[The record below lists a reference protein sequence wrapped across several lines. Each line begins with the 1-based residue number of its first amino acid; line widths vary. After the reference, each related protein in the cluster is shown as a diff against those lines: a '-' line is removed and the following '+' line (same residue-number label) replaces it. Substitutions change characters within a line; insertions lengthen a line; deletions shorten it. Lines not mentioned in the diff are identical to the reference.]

1 MTSAVK
7 VLHIAGSLRTG
18 STILGNILGEL
29 DGFFHAGEL
38 HNIWKNLLRKRT
50 CGCGRSLLDCP
61 LWSGM
66 CDGRFGALPSPT
78 DVVRWQDETLR
89 IRHLHRVLGDE
100 GGRVPAWKSLDAYR
114 GALAQLYRAL
124 AQAADGRVIVDS
136 SKWPPHAAAAAS
148 LPGVDSYFIHLVRDP
163 RGVAFSRQGS
173 RSMRRDSGTG
183 GAVNRIHVVRDGW
196 SWMKVNLAAETVCRK
211 AQHGRSLRLLY
222 EDFVTSPRRTIE
234 EIAALVGERHLEPTI
249 ISDRMVR
256 LSVNHT
262 VGGNSNRFRSGR
274 IEIQQD
280 TRWLQALNRG
290 DRTLTTM
297 ATLPL
302 LRHYG
307 YRIDGTKRRELARAE
322 THEDPVHDEMAEEEP

>member
-7 VLHIAGSLRTG
+7 VLHIVGSLRTG

-50 CGCGRSLLDCP
+50 CGCGRSLPDCP

-66 CDGRFGALPSPT
+66 CDGRLGALPSPT

-89 IRHLHRVLGDE
+89 IRHLHHVLGDE

-114 GALAQLYRAL
+114 GALVQLYRAL

-163 RGVAFSRQGS
+163 RGVAYSRQGS
-173 RSMRRDSGTG
+173 RASRGDSGTG
-183 GAVNRIHVVRDGW
+183 RAVKRVHVARDGW
-196 SWMKVNLAAETVCRK
+196 SWMKVNLAAEAVCRK
-211 AQHGRSLRLLY
+211 SQPGRSLSLRY
-222 EDFVTSPRRTIE
+222 EDFVSSPQRMVENVVT
-234 EIAALVGERHLEPTI
+234 LVGERCPEPSI
-249 ISDRMVR
+249 LGDRMVR

-262 VGGNSNRFRSGR
+262 VGGNSNRFKSGR
-274 IEIQQD
+274 VEIAQD
-280 TRWLQALNRG
+280 TRWLEGLNRR
-290 DRTLTTM
+290 DRVLTTM
-297 ATLPL
+297 VTLPL
-302 LRHYG
+302 LRRYD
-307 YRIDGTKRRELARAE
+307 YRVGGVAARELSEGGTDDEPVRGGVAE
-322 THEDPVHDEMAEEEP
+322 GER